1 MTLADDDTNNEPLD
15 RGGGVFRRP
24 VRIPVP
30 SLLRRAVESG
40 HLELAG
46 KVVNTT
52 ARILV
57 VVIPAVLAAVGL
69 ALALAGA
76 ALSERD
82 GAEAIGTLGL
92 EVGAAM
98 WFAGAVTLGARPGP
112 TVLRVALLAVTGL
125 SGLALIAAAIVA
137 GWSGVALDL
146 AMEFGVGAVAVVVL
160 DIVIL
165 GVLQARLD
173 RLTVANFWASTAPS

>member
-1 MTLADDDTNNEPLD
+1 ML
-15 RGGGVFRRP
+15 RRP

-30 SLLRRAVESG
+30 GVVRRAVESG
-40 HLELAG
+40 HRELAG
-46 KVVNTT
+46 KVVNLT
-52 ARILV
+52 ARVLV
-57 VVIPAVLAAVGL
+57 IVLPAVLGVVGL
-69 ALALAGA
+69 AIALAGA
-76 ALSERD
+76 LLSTRE
-82 GAEAIGTLGL
+82 GTEAIGTLGL

-112 TVLRVALLAVTGL
+112 TVLRIALLALTGIGGL
-125 SGLALIAAAIVA
+125 SLIGVALVA
-137 GWSGVALDL
+137 GWSGVVLDV

-173 RLTVANFWASTAPS
+173 RLTVTNPWASPAAS

>member
-1 MTLADDDTNNEPLD
+1 MAAADDDRTTERSD
-15 RGGGVFRRP
+15 HRAGVLGRP

-30 SLLRRAVESG
+30 DLVRRAVEPG
-40 HLELAG
+40 RRELAG
-46 KVVNTT
+46 KIVNAT

-57 VVIPAVLAAVGL
+57 VLLPAALAVVGL
-69 ALALAGA
+69 VLALAGA
-76 ALSERD
+76 ALSERA
-82 GAEAIGTLGL
+82 GAEAVGTLGL

-98 WFAGAVTLGARPGP
+98 WFAGAVSLGARPRP
-112 TVLRVALLAVTGL
+112 TVLRIALLAVTGL
-125 SGLALIAAAIVA
+125 GGLALIGVAIVD

-173 RLTVANFWASTAPS
+173 HLAAQAPWAAAAPS